1 MASANTTFTEL
12 VTTTIRKHRKEI
24 KNNMSN
30 HNALLSRLVERG
42 NTRTEDGGLTIVEPL
57 DYAENSTYQRYSGF
71 DTLNISASDVLSA
84 AEYEWKQAAIHVV
97 ASGRELRINSG
108 GSRIVNLA
116 KARIKNA
123 IRTAKNN
130 FSEDVYSDGSAT
142 NQIDG
147 LAKIIAATPTNT
159 VGGISSNTWAFW
171 KNQINATGV
180 ALTAA
185 TIEGEMLD
193 TWLLCARGDDKP
205 DLIVMDTVHFALYE
219 ASQVSLKRYASS
231 DAAKGGFTSLKYKSA
246 DVVYDTTDSGAT
258 AKNSLFINTDYLY
271 LVEHSDAQWTVM
283 DEAKPT
289 NQDAVVIPILWMGN
303 IICSNRARQGRM
315 TST

>member
-1 MASANTTFTEL
+1 MGASATFTEL
-12 VTTTIRKHRKEI
+12 VTTTFRKHRKEI
-24 KNNMSN
+24 KDNMSTN
-30 HNALLSRLVERG
+30 NALLSRLAERG
-42 NTRTEDGGLTIVEPL
+42 NSRTEDGGTSIVEPL
-57 DYAENSTYQRYSGF
+57 DYAENSTYQRYSGY
-71 DTLNISASDVLSA
+71 DSLNISASDVLSA
-84 AEYEWKQAAIHVV
+84 AEYDWKQAAIHVV

-130 FSEDVYSDGSAT
+130 FSDDIYSDGSAT

-147 LAKIIAATPTNT
+147 LAKIVAATATNT
-159 VGGISSNTWAFW
+159 VGGINASTWTFW
-171 KNQINATGV
+171 QNQVNATGV
-180 ALTAA
+180 VLTAA
-185 TIEGEMLD
+185 TIEGELLD

-231 DAAKGGFTSLKYKSA
+231 DAAKGGFTSLKYKTA
-246 DVVYDTTDSGAT
+246 DVIYDTTASGAT
-258 AKNSLFINTDYLY
+258 AKNTLFLNTDYLY
-271 LVEHSDAQWTVM
+271 LVEHTDAQWTVM
-283 DEAKPT
+283 DEVRPT
-289 NQDAVVIPILWMGN
+289 NQDAAVIPILWMGN
-303 IICSNRARQGRM
+303 LVCSNRARQGRM